1 MDLFGRKARKEI
13 AWLKGQI
20 EQHEETIVAL
30 NKRLEESTDLV
41 TKYSLAF
48 NKIHDIFH
56 ELHDG
61 IPADTDG
68 DTIITE
74 EELDK
79 MAVEELAFQTI
90 TESQIESEIG

>member
-1 MDLFGRKARKEI
+1 MDLFRKKARKENE
-13 AWLKGQI
+13 WLKAQI
-20 EQHEETIVAL
+20 EQHEETIAAL

-48 NKIHDIFH
+48 NKIHQLFH

-61 IPADTDG
+61 VPADEDE
-68 DTIITE
+68 DIITE

-79 MAVEELAFQTI
+79 IAVEELAFQTI

>member
-1 MDLFGRKARKEI
+1 MDLFGKKARKEN
-13 AWLKGQI
+13 AWLKSQI
-20 EQHEETIVAL
+20 EQHEETIAAL

-48 NKIHDIFH
+48 NTIHQLFH

-61 IPADTDG
+61 VSADEDG
-68 DTIITE
+68 DIITE

-79 MAVEELAFQTI
+79 MEVEELAMQTI